1 MRNSIGL
8 RSNKENKEVESNMH
22 YGVHFTIAGFETNKG
37 QAWKRLCYGI
47 QTFMK
52 YLGDE
57 DVVGAVT
64 YTNKVHQFW
73 GEEFFTTRES
83 ISM

>member
-1 MRNSIGL
+1 
-8 RSNKENKEVESNMH
+8 MH

-83 ISM
+83 ISMEDLPNKAARNEQIVVIA